1 MMHAGGSGGNA
12 RHRKGLFEGQFLT
25 FPTRGIPMGHRLFS
39 SSTHRAMPLA
49 ALVIAASLA
58 APGNA
63 ATPAGDL
70 FEQLSGDWKG
80 GGTVTPAK
88 GDPMK
93 VACKATYKVTGS
105 NLTQN
110 LRCAGT
116 DYRIDAILKLAD
128 KNGKIRGSWNE
139 KTYDA
144 NGGVTGAVKDDLIH
158 ARISG
163 DKFSGRL
170 SINVS
175 DNGLEINIVQLNED
189 TGTYRPAASVSL
201 HR

>member
-1 MMHAGGSGGNA
+1 
-12 RHRKGLFEGQFLT
+12 
-25 FPTRGIPMGHRLFS
+25 MGHCLFLS
-39 SSTHRAMPLA
+39 SARSAVPLA
-49 ALVIAASLA
+49 ALILAVALA
-58 APGNA
+58 APGGA
-63 ATPAGDL
+63 APQAGNL
-70 FEQLSGDWKG
+70 FEQLSGEWKG

-116 DYRIDAILKLAD
+116 DYRIDATLNLTD
-128 KNGKIRGSWNE
+128 KSGKVRGSWNE

-144 NGGVTGAVKDDLIH
+144 NGGVTGTAKDDTIH

-163 DKFSGRL
+163 DKFSGRM
-170 SINVS
+170 SINVA
-175 DNGLEINIVQLNED
+175 DGGLEINIIQLNED
-189 TGTYRPAASVSL
+189 TGTYRQAASVSL

>member
-1 MMHAGGSGGNA
+1 
-12 RHRKGLFEGQFLT
+12 
-25 FPTRGIPMGHRLFS
+25 MGYRLFS
-39 SSTHRAMPLA
+39 SPAHWAMPLA
-49 ALVIAASLA
+49 ALVLA
-58 APGNA
+58 AGLALPSPGEA
-63 ATPAGDL
+63 AEAGNP

-105 NLTQN
+105 TLSQN

-116 DYRIDAILKLAD
+116 DYRIDATLKLSE
-128 KNGKIRGSWNE
+128 KGGKIKGFWNE

-144 NGGVTGAVKDDLIH
+144 NGGVTGTAKDNTIH

-163 DKFSGRL
+163 DKFSGRM
-170 SINVS
+170 SIDVS
-175 DNGLEINIVQLNED
+175 DAGHEINIMQFNEG

-201 HR
+201 HH

>member
-1 MMHAGGSGGNA
+1 
-12 RHRKGLFEGQFLT
+12 
-25 FPTRGIPMGHRLFS
+25 MGHRLLS
-39 SSTHRAMPLA
+39 SLPREALPLA
-49 ALVIAASLA
+49 ALILA
-58 APGNA
+58 AAFAPLAQAAEPKAAGN
-63 ATPAGDL
+63 P

-105 NLTQN
+105 TLSQN

-116 DYRIDAILKLAD
+116 DYRIDATTKLTD
-128 KNGKIRGSWNE
+128 KGGKIKGSWNE
-139 KTYDA
+139 STYDA
-144 NGGVTGAVKDDLIH
+144 NGGVTGTAKDKTIH
-158 ARISG
+158 ARITG
-163 DKFSGRL
+163 DKFSGRM

-175 DNGLEINIVQLNED
+175 DSGQEINIMQLNESS
-189 TGTYRPAASVSL
+189 GTYRPVASVSL

>member
-1 MMHAGGSGGNA
+1 MGYRLSPSSP
-12 RHRKGLFEGQFLT
+12 RKVL
-25 FPTRGIPMGHRLFS
+25 
-39 SSTHRAMPLA
+39 PLA
-49 ALVIAASLA
+49 ALILA
-58 APGNA
+58 AAFAPSAQAADSKAAGN
-63 ATPAGDL
+63 P
-70 FEQLSGDWKG
+70 FELLSGDWKG

-105 NLTQN
+105 TLSQN

-116 DYRIDAILKLAD
+116 DYRIDATLKLSE
-128 KNGKIRGSWNE
+128 KGGKIKGFWNE

-144 NGGVTGAVKDDLIH
+144 NGGVTGTAKDNTIH

-163 DKFSGRL
+163 DKFSGRM

-175 DNGLEINIVQLNED
+175 DAGHEINIVQLNED

-201 HR
+201 HH

>member
-1 MMHAGGSGGNA
+1 
-12 RHRKGLFEGQFLT
+12 
-25 FPTRGIPMGHRLFS
+25 MGYRLSPS
-39 SSTHRAMPLA
+39 SPSKVLPFA
-49 ALVIAASLA
+49 ALILATAFAPSAQAADSRA
-58 APGNA
+58 AGN
-63 ATPAGDL
+63 L

-105 NLTQN
+105 TLSQN
-110 LRCAGT
+110 FRFAVT
-116 DYRIDAILKLAD
+116 DSRIDATLKLSD
-128 KNGKIRGSWNE
+128 KGGKIKGFWNE

-144 NGGVTGAVKDDLIH
+144 NGGVTGTANDNTIH

-163 DKFSGRL
+163 DKFSGRM

-175 DNGLEINIVQLNED
+175 EAGPEINIVQLNED

-201 HR
+201 HH

>member
-1 MMHAGGSGGNA
+1 
-12 RHRKGLFEGQFLT
+12 
-25 FPTRGIPMGHRLFS
+25 MGHRLFLS
-39 SSTHRAMPLA
+39 SARSAMPLA
-49 ALVIAASLA
+49 ALILAAALA
-58 APGNA
+58 APGEA
-63 ATPAGDL
+63 AAQTGNL
-70 FEQLSGDWKG
+70 FEQLSGEWKG

-116 DYRIDAILKLAD
+116 DYRIDATLKLTD
-128 KNGKIRGSWNE
+128 KSGKIRGSWNE

-144 NGGVTGAVKDDLIH
+144 NGGVTGTAKDDTIH

-175 DNGLEINIVQLNED
+175 DSGLEINIVQLNED

-201 HR
+201 RR

>member
-1 MMHAGGSGGNA
+1 
-12 RHRKGLFEGQFLT
+12 
-25 FPTRGIPMGHRLFS
+25 MGYRLFS
-39 SSTHRAMPLA
+39 SPAHRAMPLA
-49 ALVIAASLA
+49 ALVLA
-58 APGNA
+58 AALALPDRGEA
-63 ATPAGDL
+63 ADPAGNP
-70 FEQLSGDWKG
+70 FEQLRGEWKG

-105 NLTQN
+105 NLSQN

-116 DYRIDAILKLAD
+116 DYRIDATLKLTD
-128 KNGKIRGSWNE
+128 KNGKIKGSWNE

-144 NGGVTGAVKDDLIH
+144 NGGVTGTAKADLIH

-163 DKFSGRL
+163 DKFSGRMSL
-170 SINVS
+170 NVS
-175 DNGLEINIVQLNED
+175 DGGLEINIVQLNED

>member
-1 MMHAGGSGGNA
+1 
-12 RHRKGLFEGQFLT
+12 
-25 FPTRGIPMGHRLFS
+25 
-39 SSTHRAMPLA
+39 MPLA
-49 ALVIAASLA
+49 ALVLAASLVA
-58 APGNA
+58 SSNA
-63 ATPAGDL
+63 ATPAGNL

-93 VACKATYKVTGS
+93 VACKATYKVTES
-105 NLTQN
+105 NLSQN

-116 DYRIDAILKLAD
+116 DYRIDAILKLTD
-128 KNGKIRGSWNE
+128 KSGKIRGSWNE

-144 NGGVTGAVKDDLIH
+144 NGAVTGTAKNDTIH

-163 DKFSGRL
+163 DKFSGRM
-170 SINVS
+170 SINLS
-175 DNGLEINIVQLNED
+175 DGGLEINIVQLNED
-189 TGTYRPAASVSL
+189 TGTYRPAASLSL

>member
-1 MMHAGGSGGNA
+1 
-12 RHRKGLFEGQFLT
+12 
-25 FPTRGIPMGHRLFS
+25 MGHRLFS
-39 SSTHRAMPLA
+39 SPANWAMPLA
-49 ALVIAASLA
+49 ALVFAAALA
-58 APGNA
+58 LPGLGEA
-63 ATPAGDL
+63 ADPAGNPFDK
-70 FEQLSGDWKG
+70 LSGDWKG

-88 GDPMK
+88 GDSVK
-93 VACKATYKVTGS
+93 VACKATYKATGS
-105 NLTQN
+105 NLTQD

-116 DYRIDAILKLAD
+116 DYRIDATLKLTD
-128 KNGKIRGSWNE
+128 KGGKIRGSWNE

-144 NGGVTGAVKDDLIH
+144 NGGVTGTATDDIIH

-175 DNGLEINIVQLNED
+175 DGGLEINIVQLNED
-189 TGTYRPAASVSL
+189 TGTYRAAASVSL

>member
-1 MMHAGGSGGNA
+1 
-12 RHRKGLFEGQFLT
+12 
-25 FPTRGIPMGHRLFS
+25 MGHRLFS
-39 SSTHRAMPLA
+39 SPANWAMPLA
-49 ALVIAASLA
+49 ALVLA
-58 APGNA
+58 AALALPGLGEA
-63 ATPAGDL
+63 ADPAGNPFDK
-70 FEQLSGDWKG
+70 LSGDWKG

-105 NLTQN
+105 NLSQD

-116 DYRIDAILKLAD
+116 DYRIDATLKLTD
-128 KNGKIRGSWNE
+128 KGGKIRGSWNE

-144 NGGVTGAVKDDLIH
+144 NGGVTGTAKGDVIH

-170 SINVS
+170 SLTVS
-175 DNGLEINIVQLNED
+175 NAGLEINIVQLNED
-189 TGTYRPAASVSL
+189 TGTYRAVASVSL

>member
-1 MMHAGGSGGNA
+1 
-12 RHRKGLFEGQFLT
+12 
-25 FPTRGIPMGHRLFS
+25 MGYRLFPS
-39 SSTHRAMPLA
+39 LANKAMPLA
-49 ALVIAASLA
+49 ALALAVALA
-58 APGNA
+58 APAGA
-63 ATPAGDL
+63 ADPKAAGTP
-70 FEQLSGDWKG
+70 FEALSGDWKG

-105 NLTQN
+105 NLTQD
-110 LRCAGT
+110 LRCAGS
-116 DYRIDAILKLAD
+116 DYRIDATLKLTD
-128 KNGKIRGSWNE
+128 KGGKIRGSWNE

-144 NGGVTGAVKDDLIH
+144 NGGVTGTAKDDLIH

-170 SINVS
+170 SLNVS
-175 DNGLEINIVQLNED
+175 DAGLEINIVQLNED
-189 TGTYRPAASVSL
+189 TGTYRPAANVSL